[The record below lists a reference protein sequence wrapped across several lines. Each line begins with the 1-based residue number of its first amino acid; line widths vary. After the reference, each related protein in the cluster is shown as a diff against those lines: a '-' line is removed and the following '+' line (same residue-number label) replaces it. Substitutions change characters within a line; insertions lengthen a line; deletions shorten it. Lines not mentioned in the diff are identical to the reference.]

1 MPAESDTGGHNALE
15 VELLPNNEFCK
26 NINDIVKIK
35 MAKSCPLLCCLNG
48 NGTLTVADVSEISA
62 SGRTI
67 DGSYQDFAWEEVTVH
82 NSLRG
87 SPRLL
92 TVGSESQLCVY
103 EMGTEALALSSPPC
117 TAESFLVKVQQKELG
132 VSELASLRLLSF
144 TDGKC
149 FVLLNTCILVQLQ
162 WEEGPSEPEILSC
175 CGLDLPPDDLDKAAD
190 YQTCMGTLLVLAS
203 TGHIYVFDS
212 ADGKQLAG
220 VDLCPLASDQLAG
233 LSGDDIT
240 AALPAFC
247 LFQVSQDLSTA
258 VAATSSNSALAVNLN
273 EYFRRNPEHLL
284 CRVAPTRPPLQP
296 DTPADQDGLSSAEH
310 SRAVLGTSFHSDR
323 SWEAQLS
330 SMYNKARAPLLPDP
344 ETAAPWFRNFPHLE
358 CQRGVAGVNPSQGA
372 AALGGASVAFEVPEG
387 AVPAMLSVSSF
398 SVVLT
403 FLSPGNGEAVV
414 AFWDLQSQTV
424 TYHRPSTPCAPVQ
437 RCANEQL
444 SLLLKESGL
453 SLLLFAASQEELL
466 NRLMVFGSAGTV
478 DSLCHLNDWGRCSI
492 PIHALE
498 AGLRNHQLD
507 TVDFF
512 LKSKENILH
521 PYSLPEQSVTITT
534 QTQLKNV
541 RDLCP
546 ALDLLSAAIRDTHA
560 ETQSKQFSE
569 QLLNITLTFLNTQVK
584 KILSNTEDL
593 DDSLQECMD
602 ILGKYIFDLRA
613 FMKRFPWGRTV
624 TDAPPPGPASP
635 LGPDVCREEGW
646 IHLSTEEVIER
657 AVMTNEIARAQAHL
671 RSVQSPEQ
679 GLGELRRAGLLLAF
693 HCLTRRDLRQAT
705 ALLRNMGFNVK
716 KQLHSIC
723 LYTDDSDLRDF
734 VVEELSKQ
742 NYLPEEE
749 VKMVEFIK
757 RVGRLCSEPATRCG
771 SSLSGRRVLQMQQSD
786 PRCGGLLE
794 SLLSEAEPP
803 SPPALWSSV
812 RLDWVRHWD
821 PNTQATILLSRLQDP
836 ELNSCDP
843 AVLWLYLTSLHDQA
857 RITRWI
863 ESLPP
868 QDTDPT
874 APSLWPVLA
883 AAVVN
888 DNTACSSH
896 ARNQILDMLARKGV
910 FVEAELS
917 DFEQLL
923 WRLSQAGGVM
933 QAAVPVPHF
942 RSPQGQDFH
951 TCFIQHCLEHE
962 LRYLLHAY
970 LRHYQLT
977 PRNCPALADRSLY
990 ESHPWFEMLVRIQE
1004 ITRNLSDPELVFQA
1018 SLTNAQ
1024 ILTPGSQASI
1034 SSMLL
1039 EGHSLLALS
1048 TIMFAPGGIDQVV
1061 SQRRGEG
1068 DPQWRVDLQLLKMA
1082 LSPYP
1087 KLKSALFPQSSPRG
1101 TPPPDTTIYHLM
1113 QSLHPLDPSR
1123 LFGWQSANTLGPT
1136 DPSAELPHFSSPHL
1150 VSKYALVESLDFLYY
1165 LRHGRPSFAFGTFL
1179 VQQLATSNSLA
1190 SQLRQAAE
1198 QAYSLG
1204 LLHFS
1209 TPSVAVAC
1217 VCFCELLG
1225 ASSLKL
1231 RVDLNALAL
1240 ILKHWS
1246 QSAEEDRQASLRDAL
1261 ADKGSKLVEAERRT
1275 AEELL
1280 VHLEDAVKDAVE
1292 KKDIGRSSYE
1302 AGKEW
1307 ALAVQFC
1314 QLHDLPLSAVY
1325 PRDCAADAQWLHFLL
1340 FIQLHSYPPQ
1350 QVRSLVSHFSP
1361 TLQAHLS
1368 LAFQH
1373 LQLRSQWEQEGG
1385 PGWQQT
1391 LPSEEASDPPRDL
1404 FQVLLRS
1411 QGQTS
1416 AWRYLLAEAM
1426 DQRCPTLTVLAACH
1440 QDAELLQCLC
1450 VWVLTSVDDVTAE
1463 EASAHIGESL
1473 RQHDW
1478 NLHDLSIIWKT
1489 LLKKRKIRPL
1499 IRGFQLFQRDCPLIH
1514 MLQMYELCYDC
1525 KNYPEAK
1532 KKLEAFQKCLLNL
1545 KSSSTQSPGGVPVQW
1560 AESQASVLLLGVLQQ
1575 CATQYELRKLLQL
1588 LADVEHLLK
1597 SNGPDFK
1604 KLSQLSQI
1612 LQDTPVPLSHCLLES
1627 SSTEV
1632 LQGECLSMLEQLQ
1645 ETGLFAQARQVA
1657 ELAGLP
1663 IDGVVI
1669 NELLQDLRSLKAK
1682 RQWER
1687 KEARVAFW
1695 RRCHE
1700 QFRSNGMGG
1709 EAASQFF
1716 LSQAQQSE
1724 PAPHSPAATELLCV
1738 QEKCLLLAMAGHW
1751 LSQLSP
1757 APLAQL
1763 QDMEK
1768 RVWLCRVRQKVLLS
1782 AMEKESLFAL
1792 PVMAAGDN
1800 SFEEAIKEF
1809 SFTKTAALD
1818 SPAHMSLEAPPPGEA
1833 EGAGGG
1839 AGADPAEER
1848 ALTTLVG
1855 QLLDEGCINEASRVC
1870 RYFSLR
1876 HRDLTLVLYCRALA
1890 AGEVA
1895 VAQLQAELQGVLSA
1909 ASSPDSEGLIKRSFP
1924 SSSSF
1929 GSLSS
1934 FVVVSHPEDEVV
1946 TQLQMLTDECH
1957 HGKSYCKQVLSLYE
1971 LSKELKCAYTEISA
1985 EEPQTVLCKV
1995 LLSQQP
2001 DRYKKAQAFIAVQN
2015 LRPEAVAEIVSK
2027 AVVQGLLADAQDKEP
2042 AGKQI
2047 YCPSDGRE
2055 AFLQLA
2061 KLCGDPNLVGTNLL
2075 DNISGIPL
2083 GELGCTVELLILA
2096 HDCFSLTCNM
2106 EGIMRVLQAA
2116 RHLSH
2121 THLAHSERYGLLV
2134 RLLTGIGRY
2143 NEMTY
2148 IFDLLSQNHRF
2159 EMLLRKKVESN
2170 TRLKT
2175 ALLDYIKRCLPGD
2188 SEKHNMVAL
2197 CFSMC
2202 REIGENH
2209 EGAARTQLKLIQSQ
2223 AWAVTPELRNALTKV
2238 LTLLKDAAE
2247 SYSKD
2252 SCVRQAVRCVKL
2264 AKLVT
2269 LQLHFLNHG
2278 LGQRVI
2284 NLSPAELLDA
2294 VVALPRCYQAF
2305 IIAEAYD
2312 YTPDWAEVLYQKVLL
2327 KGDFSYLEEF
2337 KHHRQ
2342 LQPSLF
2348 EEISKKFALSK
2359 PPTSASQN
2367 LKKLLKHCEDVYTYY
2382 KLAYDHEFFDI
2393 ANMLLQDSKT
2403 SSYLKDKLA
2412 S

>member
-1 MPAESDTGGHNALE
+1 MLAKSETDGHNVLE
-15 VELLPNNEFCK
+15 VELLPNNQFCK
-26 NINDIVKIK
+26 NVEDIVSIK
-35 MAKSCPLLCCLNG
+35 MAKSCPLLCRLNISG
-48 NGTLTVADVSEISA
+48 ILTVTDVSESPA
-62 SGRTI
+62 VEGKTE
-67 DGSYQDFAWEEVTVH
+67 GSYQDFAWEEVTVQS
-82 NSLRG
+82 SLRG

-92 TVGSESQLCVY
+92 ALGSDNELQLY
-103 EMGTEALALSSPPC
+103 ETGTEALALRISC
-117 TAESFLVKVQQKELG
+117 TAERFLWKVREQELG

-144 TDGKC
+144 TDGRS
-149 FVLLNTCILVQLQ
+149 FVLLNTCILVLLA
-162 WEEGPSEPEILSC
+162 WEDGSTEPEVLSC
-175 CGLDLPPDDLDKAAD
+175 CGLDLPPDDLDNAAD
-190 YQTCMGTLLVLAS
+190 YQTCMGALFVLAS

-212 ADGKQLAG
+212 TNGKQLAG
-220 VDLCPLASDQLAG
+220 VDLCPQPSDQLAEAG
-233 LSGDDIT
+233 GDDIT
-240 AALPAFC
+240 AAVPSFC
-247 LFQVSQDLSTA
+247 LLQVSQDLSTA
-258 VAATSSNSALAVNLN
+258 VAATSSNSAVFVNLN

-284 CRVAPTRPPLQP
+284 CRAAPVHLPLKPPV
-296 DTPADQDGLSSAEH
+296 PADQDGLSSAQH
-310 SRAVLGTSFHSDR
+310 SQAVLGTSFQADR
-323 SWEAQLS
+323 SWEARLS
-330 SMYNKARAPLLPDP
+330 SMYRKARVPQFPLS
-344 ETAAPWFRNFPHLE
+344 ETAVPWFRHFPHAE
-358 CQRGVAGVNPSQGA
+358 CQRVTIGGGPSQVD
-372 AALGGASVAFEVPEG
+372 GASVSFEVPEG
-387 AVPAMLSVSSF
+387 AVPTMLSVSGF

-403 FLSPGNGEAVV
+403 FLCPGNSEAAV
-414 AFWDLQSQTV
+414 AFWDLQSQGV
-424 TYHRPSTPCAPVQ
+424 AYHRPASPCVPVH
-437 RCANEQL
+437 RCADEQIC
-444 SLLLKESGL
+444 LLLKESAL
-453 SLLLFAASQEELL
+453 SLLLFAVSQEELL

-478 DSLCHLNDWGRCSI
+478 DSLCHLNNWGRCSI

-521 PYSLPEQSVTITT
+521 PYSLPEQSGTFST
-534 QTQLKNV
+534 QTQLNNV

-569 QLLNITLTFLNTQVK
+569 QLLAITLTFLNTQVR

-593 DDSLQECMD
+593 DDCLQECMD
-602 ILGKYIFDLRA
+602 ILGKYIYDLRV
-613 FMKRFPWGRTV
+613 FMKRFPWGQTV
-624 TDAPPPGPASP
+624 TDAPPRCPAVS
-635 LGPDVCREEGW
+635 LSPDVCQVEDW
-646 IHLSTEEVIER
+646 IQLPTEEVIQR
-657 AVMTNEIARAQAHL
+657 AVLTNEIARAQAHL
-671 RSVQSPEQ
+671 RSVQRPEQ
-679 GLGELRRAGLLLAF
+679 RLVELRGEGLRLAF
-693 HCLTRRDLRQAT
+693 RCLTNRDLDQAT
-705 ALLRNMGFNVK
+705 ALLRNMGFDVK

-734 VVEELSKQ
+734 VVAELSKQ
-742 NYLPEEE
+742 NYLPDEE

-757 RVGRLCSEPATRCG
+757 RVWRLCSEPATRCKRA
-771 SSLSGRRVLQMQQSD
+771 LSRRRVVQMQRSD
-786 PRCGGLLE
+786 PESKAVLA
-794 SLLSEAEPP
+794 SLLSEGGSP
-803 SPPALWSSV
+803 SQRALWSSI
-812 RLDWVRHWD
+812 RLDWVRHWN
-821 PNTQATILLSRLQDP
+821 PETQASILLSRLQDP
-836 ELNSCDP
+836 AVDSCDP
-843 AVLWLYLTSLHDQA
+843 EVLWRYLTSLHDQS
-857 RITRWI
+857 RISQWI

-868 QDTDPT
+868 QEDPHPTNPSTWPLLT
-874 APSLWPVLA
+874 ASI
-883 AAVVN
+883 VN
-888 DNTACSSH
+888 DNTACSAH
-896 ARNQILDMLARKGV
+896 MRNQILDMLARKGV
-910 FVEAELS
+910 FIQAELS
-917 DFEQLL
+917 EFEQLL

-933 QAAVPVPHF
+933 QASTPVPDF

-951 TCFIQHCLEHE
+951 TCFIHHCLENG
-962 LRYLLHAY
+962 LRYLLYAY
-970 LRHYQLT
+970 LRHYRLT

-990 ESHPWFEMLVRIQE
+990 ENHPWFEMLVRVQE
-1004 ITRNLSDPELVFQA
+1004 ITRDLADPQLVFQA

-1024 ILTPGSQASI
+1024 ILIPGSQASV

-1061 SQRRGEG
+1061 SARRGEG
-1068 DPQWRVDLQLLKMA
+1068 DSQWRVDLQLLKMA

-1087 KLKSALFPQSSPRG
+1087 KLKSALFPLSPQRG

-1150 VSKYALVESLDFLYY
+1150 VNNYALVESLDFLYY
-1165 LRHGRPSFAFGTFL
+1165 LRHGRPSFAFGTFM
-1179 VQQLATSNSLA
+1179 VQQLGSTNNLA
-1190 SQLRQAAE
+1190 AQLQQAVE
-1198 QAYSLG
+1198 QAYSLA
-1204 LLHFS
+1204 LQHFS
-1209 TPSVAVAC
+1209 VASVAAAC

-1231 RVDLNALAL
+1231 RVDLNVLGL
-1240 ILKHWS
+1240 VLKFWG
-1246 QSAEEDRQASLRDAL
+1246 QSAEEEQQASMRDAL
-1261 ADKGSKLVEAERRT
+1261 AEKGNKLMEAEKQT

-1280 VHLEDAVKDAVE
+1280 VHLEDAVKDVVE
-1292 KKDIGRSSYE
+1292 KKGIGRSSYE
-1302 AGKEW
+1302 AGNEW

-1314 QLHDLPLSAVY
+1314 QLHDLPLTSAY
-1325 PRDCAADAQWLHFLL
+1325 PRDCAADGQWLHFLL

-1350 QVRSLVSHFSP
+1350 QVRSLVSNFSP

-1385 PGWQQT
+1385 PASQQT
-1391 LPSEEASDPPRDL
+1391 LPSEETPEPPSDL

-1411 QGQTS
+1411 QRQPS
-1416 AWRYLLAEAM
+1416 PWRYLLAEAM
-1426 DQRCPTLTVLAACH
+1426 EQHCPTLSVLAACN
-1440 QDAELLQCLC
+1440 QDAEQLQCLC
-1450 VWVLTSVDDVTAE
+1450 VWVLTSVESVTAE
-1463 EASAHIGESL
+1463 EATAHISENL
-1473 RQHDW
+1473 RHHNW

-1489 LLKKRKIRPL
+1489 LLKKQTIRPL

-1545 KSSSTQSPGGVPVQW
+1545 KSSIAQSPGGIPIQW

-1588 LADVEHLLK
+1588 LADMEHLLK

-1612 LQDTPVPLSHCLLES
+1612 LQDTPVPLSYCLLES
-1627 SSTEV
+1627 SSAEV
-1632 LQGECLSMLEQLQ
+1632 LQGECQSMLEKLQ
-1645 ETGLFAQARQVA
+1645 ECGLYAQARQVA
-1657 ELAGLP
+1657 ELAGLS

-1669 NELLQDLRSLKAK
+1669 NELLQDLSGLKAK

-1700 QFRSNGMGG
+1700 EFRSNGMGG
-1709 EAASQFF
+1709 EAASDFF
-1716 LSQAQQSE
+1716 LSQAQQCV
-1724 PAPHSPAATELLCV
+1724 PAPHSPAAAELLCV
-1738 QEKCLLLAMAGHW
+1738 QEQCLLLAMAGHW

-1757 APLAQL
+1757 APLAHL
-1763 QDMEK
+1763 QDVEK
-1768 RVWLCRVRQKVLLS
+1768 RVWLCRVRQRLLLS
-1782 AMEKESLFAL
+1782 AMEKESMFAL

-1800 SFEEAIKEF
+1800 SFEEAIREF
-1809 SFTKTAALD
+1809 SFTKTPALH
-1818 SPAHMSLEAPPPGEA
+1818 SPAHLSVEALPLGEA
-1833 EGAGGG
+1833 EGMEEAGS
-1839 AGADPAEER
+1839 GADPAEEQ
-1848 ALTTLVG
+1848 ALEALVG
-1855 QLLDEGCINEASRVC
+1855 QLLDEGCISEASRVC
-1870 RYFSLR
+1870 HYFSLR
-1876 HRDLTLVLYCRALA
+1876 HRDLTLVLCCRALA
-1890 AGEVA
+1890 AGEVSL
-1895 VAQLQAELQGVLSA
+1895 AQLQDLLGAT
-1909 ASSPDSEGLIKRSFP
+1909 SSSDSEGLVKTSMP

-1929 GSLSS
+1929 SSLSS
-1934 FVVVSHPEDEVV
+1934 FVVVSHPEDQVV
-1946 TQLQMLTDECH
+1946 TQLQVLTDQCR

-1971 LSKELKCAYTEISA
+1971 LSKELKCAYSEISA

-2001 DRYKKAQAFIAVQN
+2001 ERYKKAQAFIAVQN
-2015 LRPEAVAEIVSK
+2015 LQPDVVAEIISR
-2027 AVVQGLLADAQDKEP
+2027 AVVQGLLAEPQDKES
-2042 AGKQI
+2042 GKQI
-2047 YCPSDGRE
+2047 YCPSEGRE

-2061 KLCGDPNLVGTNLL
+2061 KLCGDPNLVGTKLL
-2075 DNISGIPL
+2075 DNISTISL

-2121 THLAHSERYGLLV
+2121 AHLANSECYGLLV

-2148 IFDLLSQNHRF
+2148 IFDLLNQNHRF
-2159 EMLLRKKVESN
+2159 EMLLRKNAESN

-2188 SEKHNMVAL
+2188 SEKYNMVAL

-2209 EGAARTQLKLIQSQ
+2209 EAAARTQLKLIHSQ
-2223 AWAVTPELRNALTKV
+2223 PWAVTPELRKALTKV

-2278 LGQRVI
+2278 QSLRII
-2284 NLSPAELLDA
+2284 NMAPAELLEA

-2305 IIAEAYD
+2305 IFSEAYD
-2312 YTPDWAEVLYQKVLL
+2312 YTPDWAEVLFQKVVL
-2327 KGDFSYLEEF
+2327 KGDFAYLEEF
-2337 KHHRQ
+2337 KQHRQ
-2342 LQPSLF
+2342 LPASLF
-2348 EEISKKFALSK
+2348 EEISKKFTHSK
-2359 PPTSASQN
+2359 PPSSASQN

-2382 KLAYDHEFFDI
+2382 KLAYEHKFFDI
-2393 ANMLLQDSKT
+2393 ANMLLQDPKT
-2403 SSYLKDKLA
+2403 SSYLNDKLA

>member
-1 MPAESDTGGHNALE
+1 MLAKSDTGGHNALE
-15 VELLPNNEFCK
+15 VELLPNNEFCR
-26 NINDIVKIK
+26 NIRDVVKIK

-48 NGTLTVADVSEISA
+48 SGTLTVADVSESSA
-62 SGRTI
+62 SGRMI
-67 DGSYQDFAWEEVTVH
+67 DGSYQDFAWEEVMVH
-82 NSLRG
+82 NSLRR

-92 TVGSESQLCVY
+92 TVGSECELHLH
-103 EMGTEALALSSPPC
+103 EMGTLSSMPC
-117 TAESFLVKVQQKELG
+117 AAENFLWKVQEKEPG
-132 VSELASLRLLSF
+132 VSQLASLRLLSF
-144 TDGKC
+144 ADGRC
-149 FVLLNTCILVQLQ
+149 SVLLNTRVLVQLL

-175 CGLDLPPDDLDKAAD
+175 CGLDLPPDDLDKAVD

-212 ADGKQLAG
+212 TDGKQLAG
-220 VDLCPLASDQLAG
+220 IDLCPQPSDQSAG
-233 LSGDDIT
+233 QTGDDIT
-240 AALPAFC
+240 PAQPSFC

-258 VAATSSNSALAVNLN
+258 VATTSSNSALVVNLN

-296 DTPADQDGLSSAEH
+296 QTPTDQDGLSSAQH
-310 SRAVLGTSFHSDR
+310 SQAVLGTSFLSDR

-330 SMYNKARAPLLPDP
+330 AMYSKARAPLQPDP
-344 ETAAPWFRNFPHLE
+344 ETAPWFRDFPQAE
-358 CQRGVAGVNPSQGA
+358 CQRAAAGVSASQRGA
-372 AALGGASVAFEVPEG
+372 VPDGELVPFTVPEG

-398 SVVLT
+398 SAVMT
-403 FLSPGNGEAVV
+403 FLCPGNSEAVV
-414 AFWDLQSQTV
+414 AFWDLQSQNV
-424 TYHRPSTPCAPVQ
+424 TYHCPTAPCVPVQ
-437 RCANEQL
+437 RCADEQL

-453 SLLLFAASQEELL
+453 SLLLFAVSQEELL
-466 NRLMVFGSAGTV
+466 NRLMVFGTAGTV

-560 ETQSKQFSE
+560 EPQSKQFSE
-569 QLLNITLTFLNTQVK
+569 QLLNITLTFLNTQVQN
-584 KILSNTEDL
+584 ILSNTEDL
-593 DDSLQECMD
+593 DVSLQECMD
-602 ILGKYIFDLRA
+602 ILGRYIFDLRA
-613 FMKRFPWGRTV
+613 FMKRFPWGRATV
-624 TDAPPPGPASP
+624 TDGPPPGPASAP
-635 LGPDVCREEGW
+635 GPEVCREDGW
-646 IHLSTEEVIER
+646 IHLSAEEVIRR

-671 RSVQSPEQ
+671 RSTQSPEQ
-679 GLGELRRAGLLLAF
+679 GLGELRQAGLLLAF
-693 HCLTRRDLRQAT
+693 RCMTRRDLGQAT

-716 KQLHSIC
+716 KQLHNIC

-742 NYLPEEE
+742 NYLPDEE

-757 RVGRLCSEPATRCG
+757 RVGRLCSEPARRCNH
-771 SSLSGRRVLQMQQSD
+771 SLSRRRVVQMQQSD
-786 PRCGGLLE
+786 PGCRALLE
-794 SLLSEAEPP
+794 SLLSEAEAH
-803 SPPALWSSV
+803 SSPALWSSI

-821 PNTQATILLSRLQDP
+821 PKTQATILLSRLQDP
-836 ELNSCDP
+836 EANSCDP
-843 AVLWLYLTSLHDQA
+843 AVLWLYLTSLHDRE

-868 QDTDPT
+868 QDPDPS
-874 APSLWPVLA
+874 APSRWPALA

-896 ARNQILDMLARKGV
+896 TRNQILDLLAQKGV

-917 DFEQLL
+917 EFEQLL

-933 QAAVPVPHF
+933 QAAAPVPLF
-942 RSPQGQDFH
+942 CSPQGHDFH
-951 TCFIQHCLEHE
+951 TCFIHHCLENG
-962 LRYLLHAY
+962 LRYLLYAY

-990 ESHPWFEMLVRIQE
+990 ESHPWFEMLIRIQE
-1004 ITRNLSDPELVFQA
+1004 ITRNLADPQLVFQA

-1024 ILTPGSQASI
+1024 ILIPGSQASV

-1061 SQRRGEG
+1061 SQRREEG
-1068 DPQWRVDLQLLKMA
+1068 DSQWRVDLQLLKMA
-1082 LSPYP
+1082 LTPYP

-1150 VSKYALVESLDFLYY
+1150 VNKYALVESLDFLYY

-1179 VQQLATSNSLA
+1179 VQQLAPSNSVA
-1190 SQLRQAAE
+1190 SQLRLAAE

-1209 TPSVAVAC
+1209 VPSVAAAC

-1231 RVDLNALAL
+1231 RVDLNVLGL
-1240 ILKHWS
+1240 ILKFCS
-1246 QSAEEDRQASLRDAL
+1246 QSAEDDQLATLRDTL
-1261 ADKGSKLVEAERRT
+1261 ADKGSKLAEADRRT

-1280 VHLEDAVKDAVE
+1280 VDLEDAVKDVVE
-1292 KKDIGRSSYE
+1292 KKDLGRSSYE

-1314 QLHDLPLSAVY
+1314 ELHDLPLTAVY
-1325 PRDCAADAQWLHFLL
+1325 PRGCAADGQWLPFLL

-1385 PGWQQT
+1385 PGCQRT
-1391 LPSEEASDPPRDL
+1391 LPSEEATDPPRDL

-1411 QGQTS
+1411 QRQPS
-1416 AWRYLLAEAM
+1416 AWKYLLAEAT
-1426 DQRCPTLTVLAACH
+1426 DQRCPTLTVLAACQ

-1450 VWVLTSVDDVTAE
+1450 VWILTSVDDVTAE
-1463 EASAHIGESL
+1463 EASAHISEGL
-1473 RQHDW
+1473 RPHEW
-1478 NLHDLSIIWKT
+1478 NLYDLSIIWKT

-1545 KSSSTQSPGGVPVQW
+1545 KSSSVQAPGGIPVQW
-1560 AESQASVLLLGVLQQ
+1560 AEAQASVLLLGALQQ

-1612 LQDTPVPLSHCLLES
+1612 LQDTPVPLSACLLES
-1627 SSTEV
+1627 SSADV

-1645 ETGLFAQARQVA
+1645 QNGLFAQARQVA
-1657 ELAGLP
+1657 ELAGLS

-1724 PAPHSPAATELLCV
+1724 PAPHSPAPAELLCV

-1757 APLAQL
+1757 APLARL

-1768 RVWLCRVRQKVLLS
+1768 RVWLCRVRQKLLLS

-1809 SFTKTAALD
+1809 SFTKTAALR
-1818 SPAHMSLEAPPPGEA
+1818 SPAHLSPGALSPAEASSPGD
-1833 EGAGGG
+1833 GAGP
-1839 AGADPAEER
+1839 DPAEER
-1848 ALTTLVG
+1848 ALAGLVG
-1855 QLLDEGCINEASRVC
+1855 QLLDDGSIGEATRVC
-1870 RYFSLR
+1870 GYFSLQ

-1890 AGEVA
+1890 AGEMG
-1895 VAQLQAELQGVLSA
+1895 VAQLQAELQSA
-1909 ASSPDSEGLIKRSFP
+1909 LAAAGPPDTEGPAQRSLP
-1924 SSSSF
+1924 SVCSSS
-1929 GSLSS
+1929 SLSS
-1934 FVVVSHPEDEVV
+1934 FVVVPHPEDEVV
-1946 TQLQMLTDECH
+1946 TQLQLLTDECR

-1971 LSKELKCAYTEISA
+1971 LSKELKCAYSEISA
-1985 EEPQTVLCKV
+1985 EEPEAVLCKV

-2001 DRYKKAQAFIAVQN
+2001 DRYKKAQAFIAIQN
-2015 LRPEAVAEIVSK
+2015 LPPDAVAQIVSR
-2027 AVVQGLLADAQDKEP
+2027 AVVQGLLADGQEKEP
-2042 AGKQI
+2042 GKPI

-2075 DNISGIPL
+2075 DNISTIPL

-2148 IFDLLSQNHRF
+2148 IFDLLNQNHRF

-2223 AWAVTPELRNALTKV
+2223 PWAVTAELRKALTKV

-2269 LQLHFLNHG
+2269 LQLHFLSQG
-2278 LGQRVI
+2278 LGQQVI
-2284 NLSPAELLDA
+2284 NLGPADLLEA

-2305 IIAEAYD
+2305 IIASAYD
-2312 YTPDWAEVLYQKVLL
+2312 YTPDWAEVLYQKVVL
-2327 KGDFSYLEEF
+2327 KGDFAYLEEF

-2342 LQPSLF
+2342 LQASLF
-2348 EEISKKFALSK
+2348 EEISKKFAHSK
-2359 PPTSASQN
+2359 PPASASQN

-2382 KLAYDHEFFDI
+2382 KLAYEHKFEDI
-2393 ANMLLQDSKT
+2393 TRMLLQDAKT
-2403 SSYLKDKLA
+2403 SSYLNDKLT

>member
-1 MPAESDTGGHNALE
+1 MLKMLSRSDTDGHHALE

-26 NINDIVKIK
+26 NIRDIVKIK
-35 MAKSCPLLCCLNG
+35 MAKNFPLLCCLNG
-48 NGTLTVADVSEISA
+48 SGTLTVADVSESSA

-67 DGSYQDFAWEEVTVH
+67 EGSYPDFAWEDVTVH

-92 TVGSESQLCVY
+92 TVGYQSQLCLY
-103 EMGTEALALSSPPC
+103 DMGTEARVLSSLPC
-117 TAESFLVKVQQKELG
+117 TAESVLQKVQEKELG

-144 TDGKC
+144 TDGRS
-149 FVLLNTCILVQLQ
+149 FVLLNTCILAQLA
-162 WEEGPSEPEILSC
+162 WDEGPSDPEILSC
-175 CGLDLPPDDLDKAAD
+175 CGLDLPPDDLDNAAD

-212 ADGKQLAG
+212 TDGKQLAS
-220 VDLCPLASDQLAG
+220 VDLCPLLSDQLFG
-233 LSGDDIT
+233 LIGDDVT
-240 AALPAFC
+240 PALPSFC
-247 LFQVSQDLSTA
+247 LFQVSQDLSTV
-258 VAATSSNSALAVNLN
+258 VAATSSNSALVVNLN
-273 EYFRRNPEHLL
+273 EYFRRNPEHLF
-284 CRVAPTRPPLQP
+284 CRVVPTRPPLRPQ
-296 DTPADQDGLSSAEH
+296 TPTDQDGLSSAKH
-310 SRAVLGTSFHSDR
+310 SQSVLGTSFHSDR
-323 SWEAQLS
+323 SWEARLS
-330 SMYNKARAPLLPDP
+330 SMYSKARAPLLPDP
-344 ETAAPWFRNFPHLE
+344 ETAAPWFRDLPHVQ
-358 CQRGVAGVNPSQGA
+358 CQRAVAGVNPSQRVA
-372 AALGGASVAFEVPEG
+372 APGGALVPFEVQEG
-387 AVPAMLSVSSF
+387 AVPATLSVSSF

-403 FLSPGNGEAVV
+403 FMSPGNSEAVV
-414 AFWDLQSQTV
+414 AFWDLQSQSV
-424 TYHRPSTPCAPVQ
+424 TYHRPTTPCVPIQ
-437 RCANEQL
+437 RCADKQL
-444 SLLLKESGL
+444 SLLLKDSGL
-453 SLLLFAASQEELL
+453 SLLLFAVSQEELL
-466 NRLMVFGSAGTV
+466 NRLMVFGSASTV
-478 DSLCHLNDWGRCSI
+478 DSLCHLNDWDRCSI

-512 LKSKENILH
+512 LKSKENILL
-521 PYSLPEQSVTITT
+521 PYSLPEQSVTIST

-560 ETQSKQFSE
+560 EPQSKQFSE
-569 QLLNITLTFLNTQVK
+569 QLLSITLNFLNTQVQ

-602 ILGKYIFDLRA
+602 ILGRYIFHLRV
-613 FMKRFPWGRTV
+613 FMKRFPWGQTV
-624 TDAPPPGPASP
+624 TDAPPPDPASTQ
-635 LGPDVCREEGW
+635 GPDVCREEGW
-646 IHLSTEEVIER
+646 SHLSAEEVIRR

-679 GLGELRRAGLLLAF
+679 RLGELRRAGLLLAF
-693 HCLTRRDLRQAT
+693 RCLTRRDLGQAV

-723 LYTDDSDLRDF
+723 LYTDESDLRDF

-742 NYLPEEE
+742 NYLADEE

-757 RVGRLCSEPATRCG
+757 RVGQLCSEPATRCQ
-771 SSLSGRRVLQMQQSD
+771 SSVSRRRVVQMLQSD
-786 PRCGGLLE
+786 PGCESLLE
-794 SLLSEAEPP
+794 SLLGEAEQPLL
-803 SPPALWSSV
+803 PALWSCI

-821 PNTQATILLSRLQDP
+821 RHTQATILLSRLRDS
-836 ELNSCDP
+836 EVNLCDP
-843 AVLWLYLTSLHDQA
+843 AVLWLYLTSLHDRE
-857 RITRWI
+857 RIARWI
-863 ESLPP
+863 ESLSP
-868 QDTDPT
+868 QDADPT
-874 APSLWPVLA
+874 ASSRWPALA
-883 AAVVN
+883 ATVVN
-888 DNTACSSH
+888 DNTACSRYT
-896 ARNQILDMLARKGV
+896 RNQILDMLARKGV
-910 FVEAELS
+910 FVQAELS

-933 QAAVPVPHF
+933 QAMVPVPHF
-942 RSPQGQDFH
+942 RSPQGHDFH
-951 TCFIQHCLEHE
+951 TRFIHHCLENG
-962 LRYLLHAY
+962 LRYLLYAY
-970 LRHYQLT
+970 LRHYGLT

-990 ESHPWFEMLVRIQE
+990 ESHPWFEMLVRTQE
-1004 ITRNLSDPELVFQA
+1004 ITRDLADPQLVFQA

-1024 ILTPGSQASI
+1024 ILIPGSQASV

-1068 DPQWRVDLQLLKMA
+1068 DSQWRVDLQLLKMA

-1087 KLKSALFPQSSPRG
+1087 KLKSALIPQSSPRG

-1123 LFGWQSANTLGPT
+1123 LFGWQSANTLGPN

-1190 SQLRQAAE
+1190 SHLQRAAE

-1209 TPSVAVAC
+1209 VPSVVAAC

-1231 RVDLNALAL
+1231 RVDLNVLGL
-1240 ILKHWS
+1240 ILKLWT
-1246 QSAEEDRQASLRDAL
+1246 QSAEEDQHASMRDTL
-1261 ADKGSKLVEAERRT
+1261 ANKGCKLVEAERPA

-1280 VHLEDAVKDAVE
+1280 VHLEDAVKDIVE

-1307 ALAVQFC
+1307 AVAVQFC
-1314 QLHDLPLSAVY
+1314 QLHDLPLSTVY
-1325 PRDCAADAQWLHFLL
+1325 PRDCAADSQWLHFLL

-1361 TLQAHLS
+1361 TLQTHLS

-1385 PGWQQT
+1385 PGCQQT
-1391 LPSEEASDPPRDL
+1391 LPREEVSDPPRDL

-1411 QGQTS
+1411 QGQPS
-1416 AWRYLLAEAM
+1416 PWRYLLAEAM
-1426 DQRCPTLTVLAACH
+1426 DQHCPTLTVLAACH
-1440 QDAELLQCLC
+1440 LDAELLQCLC

-1463 EASAHIGESL
+1463 EASAHIGECL
-1473 RQHDW
+1473 RQHEW

-1514 MLQMYELCYDC
+1514 MLQMYELCCDC

-1545 KSSSTQSPGGVPVQW
+1545 KSSSAQSPGGIPVQW

-1604 KLSQLSQI
+1604 KLSQLSHI
-1612 LQDTPVPLSHCLLES
+1612 LKDTPVALSHCLLES
-1627 SSTEV
+1627 SSAEV
-1632 LQGECLSMLEQLQ
+1632 LQGECLSILQQLQ
-1645 ETGLFAQARQVA
+1645 ENGLFAQAMQVA

-1709 EAASQFF
+1709 EAASEFF
-1716 LSQAQQSE
+1716 LSQAQQSV

-1738 QEKCLLLAMAGHW
+1738 QEQCLLLAMAGHW
-1751 LSQLSP
+1751 LSQLAP
-1757 APLAQL
+1757 APVSQL

-1768 RVWLCRVRQKVLLS
+1768 RVWLCRVRQKVLLT

-1792 PVMAAGDN
+1792 PIMAAGDN
-1800 SFEEAIKEF
+1800 SFEEAIREF

-1818 SPAHMSLEAPPPGEA
+1818 CPAHLNPEAPPPPPA
-1833 EGAGGG
+1833 E

-1848 ALTTLVG
+1848 ALSALVG
-1855 QLLDEGCINEASRVC
+1855 QLLDDGSVGEASRVC
-1870 RYFSLR
+1870 RYFSLS
-1876 HRDLTLVLYCRALA
+1876 HRDLTLVLYCRGLA
-1890 AGEVA
+1890 SGDVGL
-1895 VAQLQAELQGVLSA
+1895 AQLQDGLQGALSA
-1909 ASSPDSEGLIKRSFP
+1909 ASSPDSEELVKRSFP

-1929 GSLSS
+1929 GNLSS
-1934 FVVVSHPEDEVV
+1934 FVVVSHPEDQVV
-1946 TQLQMLTDECH
+1946 TQLQALTDKCR

-1971 LSKELKCAYTEISA
+1971 LSKELKCAYSEISA

-2001 DRYKKAQAFIAVQN
+2001 DRYKKAQAFISVQN
-2015 LRPEAVAEIVSK
+2015 LQPETVAQILSK

-2075 DNISGIPL
+2075 DNISTIPL

-2121 THLAHSERYGLLV
+2121 THLAHGERYSLLV

-2148 IFDLLSQNHRF
+2148 IFDLLNQNHRF

-2170 TRLKT
+2170 SRLKT

-2223 AWAVTPELRNALTKV
+2223 PWAVTPELRNALTKV

-2252 SCVRQAVRCVKL
+2252 WCVRQAVRCVKL

-2278 LGQRVI
+2278 QDQRVI
-2284 NLSPAELLDA
+2284 NLQPAELLDA

-2305 IIAEAYD
+2305 VIAEAYD
-2312 YTPDWAEVLYQKVLL
+2312 FTPDWAEVLYQKVVI
-2327 KGDFSYLEEF
+2327 KGDFAYLEEF
-2337 KHHRQ
+2337 KRHRQ
-2342 LQPSLF
+2342 LQASLF
-2348 EEISKKFALSK
+2348 EEISKKFAHSK
-2359 PPTSASQN
+2359 PPTSAGQH

-2382 KLAYDHEFFDI
+2382 KLAYEHKFFDI
-2393 ANMLLQDSKT
+2393 ANMLMQDSKT
-2403 SSYLKDKLA
+2403 SSYLNDKLA